1 MNEKMRYAALFFAAL
16 FLLAGCTGVSKEAA
30 FSEVQQQVDE
40 SIGFTVHWNGDTDSA
55 GEVTQTIKELLSK
68 SLVAD
73 AAVQIAL
80 LNNRRLQATYEEIG
94 IAYAAVVEAG
104 SPSNPAFH
112 GGATFGLPQDPMT
125 AHPVHDSYVFEIEMD
140 FLSLLYGSM
149 RKSVAKSEFEAA
161 KLRVTAA
168 VMDLAGQ
175 TRTAFYRVQAEKQML
190 EMFRQVV
197 LATQAG
203 YEFASELREAGNIPE
218 LDLLLQ
224 RALYEGSKLAL
235 VAAEVT
241 LAESREQLNRLMGLW
256 GEETAWAVEAR
267 LPNIPAEPMKLDDV
281 EKVAIEN
288 SIDLAIAREDIV
300 SIGKQL
306 GVAKA
311 MSLVPRLEVGGELE
325 QEDGAWKAGPALG
338 FEIPLF
344 DRNQGQRAAAAAEL
358 RQRQEEYSAL
368 AVEIRSAV
376 RTAHRRLLAA
386 RQTALSYQNEILPLQ
401 EKILEQIQLQYNAM
415 QVGTPRLLVAK
426 QQQID
431 AGRDYIQALYNY
443 HVARAEFDQ
452 ILNGRLVMA
461 AQVEASPSQGNST
474 ARHLDSAAAEGG
486 H

>member
-1 MNEKMRYAALFFAAL
+1 MNEKMRYAALFFAAS
-16 FLLAGCTGVSKEAA
+16 FILAGCAGVSKEMA
-30 FSEVQQQVDE
+30 FSEIQQQVDE
-40 SIGFTVHWNGDTDSA
+40 RIGVPIHWNANTASVD
-55 GEVTQTIKELLSK
+55 EIEQMVKELLDRP
-68 SLVAD
+68 LVAD
-73 AAVQIAL
+73 TAVQIAL
-80 LNNRRLQATYEEIG
+80 LHNRRLQATYEELG
-94 IAYAAVVEAG
+94 IAHAAVVEAG
-104 SPSNPAFH
+104 TPSNPAFH

-125 AHPVHDSYVFEIEMD
+125 GHPAHDSYVFEVEMD

-149 RKSVAKSEFEAA
+149 RKSVAESEIETA

-175 TRTAFYRVQAEKQML
+175 TRMAFYRVQADKQML
-190 EMFRQVV
+190 EMFRQIV

-203 YEFASELREAGNIPE
+203 YEFAHQLHEAGNIPE

-224 RALYEGSKLAL
+224 HALYEQSKLGLA
-235 VAAEVT
+235 AAEVS

-256 GEETAWAVEAR
+256 GEETSWTVEAR
-267 LPNIPAEPMKLDDV
+267 LPNISTEPMQLDNV

-288 SIDLAIAREDIV
+288 SIDLAIAQGNIV

-306 GVAKA
+306 GVVKA
-311 MSLVPRLEVGGELE
+311 MSLVPHLDIGGELE
-325 QEDGAWKAGPALG
+325 QEEGAWKAGPALG

-344 DRNQGQRAAAAAEL
+344 DRNQGQQAAAAAEL

-431 AGRDYIQALYNY
+431 AGRAYIQALYNY

-452 ILNGRLVMA
+452 ILNGRLVMD

-474 ARHLDSAAAEGG
+474 AKHLDSAAAEGG

>member
-112 GGATFGLPQDPMT
+112 GGVTFGLPQAMT
-125 AHPVHDSYVFEIEMD
+125 AHPAHDSYVFEIEMD
-140 FLSLLYGSM
+140 FLSVLYGSM

-344 DRNQGQRAAAAAEL
+344 DRNQGQRAMAAAVL
-358 RQRQEEYSAL
+358 RQRQEEYHAL

-376 RTAHRRLLAA
+376 RAAQRRLLTTW
-386 RQTALSYQNEILPLQ
+386 QTALSYQDDILPLQ
-401 EKILEQIQLQYNAM
+401 EKILEQVQLQYNAM
-415 QVGTPRLLVAK
+415 QVGTPRLLLAK

-443 HVARAEFDQ
+443 HVARVAFDQ
-452 ILNGRLVMA
+452 ILSGRLVLN
-461 AQVEASPSQGNST
+461 AQIDTSLPQGNSA
-474 ARHLDSAAAEGG
+474 ARYPDNAGTEGG

>member
-94 IAYAAVVEAG
+94 IAYAAVVEVG

-112 GGATFGLPQDPMT
+112 GGATFGLPQAMT
-125 AHPVHDSYVFEIEMD
+125 AHPAHDSYVFEIEMD
-140 FLSLLYGSM
+140 FLSVLYGSM

-344 DRNQGQRAAAAAEL
+344 DRNQGQRAMAAAVL
-358 RQRQEEYSAL
+358 RQRQEEYHAL

-376 RTAHRRLLAA
+376 RAAQRRLLTTW
-386 RQTALSYQNEILPLQ
+386 QTALSYQDDILPLQ
-401 EKILEQIQLQYNAM
+401 EKILEQVQLQYNAM
-415 QVGTPRLLVAK
+415 QVGTPRLLLAK

-443 HVARAEFDQ
+443 HVARVAFDQ
-452 ILNGRLVMA
+452 ILSGRLVLD
-461 AQVEASPSQGNST
+461 AQVDTSLPQGNS
-474 ARHLDSAAAEGG
+474 AVRHLDNAGTEGG

>member
-16 FLLAGCTGVSKEAA
+16 FLLAGCAGVSKEAA

-112 GGATFGLPQDPMT
+112 GGATFGLPQAMT
-125 AHPVHDSYVFEIEMD
+125 AHPAHDSYVFEIEMD
-140 FLSLLYGSM
+140 FLSVLYGSM

-203 YEFASELREAGNIPE
+203 YEFASELREVGNIPE

-256 GEETAWAVEAR
+256 GEETAWVVETR

-344 DRNQGQRAAAAAEL
+344 DRNQGQRAMAAAVL
-358 RQRQEEYSAL
+358 RQRQEEYHAL

-376 RTAHRRLLAA
+376 RAAQRRLLTT
-386 RQTALSYQNEILPLQ
+386 RQTALSYQDEILPLQ
-401 EKILEQIQLQYNAM
+401 EKILEQVQLQYNAM
-415 QVGTPRLLVAK
+415 QVGTPRLLLAK

-443 HVARAEFDQ
+443 HVARVAFDQ
-452 ILNGRLVMA
+452 ILSGRLVLD
-461 AQVEASPSQGNST
+461 AQVDTSLPQGNS
-474 ARHLDSAAAEGG
+474 AVRHLDNAGTEGG

>member
-40 SIGFTVHWNGDTDSA
+40 SIGFTIHWNGDTDSA

-112 GGATFGLPQDPMT
+112 GGATFGLPQAMT
-125 AHPVHDSYVFEIEMD
+125 APPAHDSYVFEIEMD
-140 FLSLLYGSM
+140 FLSVLYGSM

-161 KLRVTAA
+161 KLRVMAA

-190 EMFRQVV
+190 EMFRQIV

-224 RALYEGSKLAL
+224 RALYEGSRLAL

-344 DRNQGQRAAAAAEL
+344 DRNQGQRAAAAAVL
-358 RQRQEEYSAL
+358 RQRQEEYHAL

-376 RTAHRRLLAA
+376 RAAQRRLLTT
-386 RQTALSYQNEILPLQ
+386 RQTALSYQDDILPLQ
-401 EKILEQIQLQYNAM
+401 EKILEQVQLQYNAM
-415 QVGTPRLLVAK
+415 QVGTPRLLLAK

-443 HVARAEFDQ
+443 HVARVAFDQ
-452 ILNGRLVMA
+452 ILSGRLVLNV
-461 AQVEASPSQGNST
+461 QVDTSLPQGNS
-474 ARHLDSAAAEGG
+474 AVRHLDNAGTEGG

>member
-1 MNEKMRYAALFFAAL
+1 MNEKMIYAALFFAAL

-40 SIGFTVHWNGDTDSA
+40 SIGFTIHWNGDTDSA

-112 GGATFGLPQDPMT
+112 GGATFGLPQAMT
-125 AHPVHDSYVFEIEMD
+125 APPAHDSYVFEIEMD
-140 FLSLLYGSM
+140 FLSVLYGSM

-224 RALYEGSKLAL
+224 RALYEGSRLAL

-344 DRNQGQRAAAAAEL
+344 DRNQGQRAMAAAVL
-358 RQRQEEYSAL
+358 RQRQKEYHAL

-376 RTAHRRLLAA
+376 RAAQRRLLTTW
-386 RQTALSYQNEILPLQ
+386 QTALSYQDEILPLQ
-401 EKILEQIQLQYNAM
+401 EKILEQVQLQYNAM
-415 QVGTPRLLVAK
+415 QVGTPRLLLAK

-443 HVARAEFDQ
+443 HVARVAFDQ
-452 ILNGRLVMA
+452 ILSGRLVLN
-461 AQVEASPSQGNST
+461 AQIDTSLPQGNSA
-474 ARHLDSAAAEGG
+474 ARHLDNAGTEGG

>member
-112 GGATFGLPQDPMT
+112 GGATFGLPQAMT

-140 FLSLLYGSM
+140 FLSVLYGSM

-224 RALYEGSKLAL
+224 RALYEGSRLAL

-241 LAESREQLNRLMGLW
+241 LTESREQLNRLMGLW
-256 GEETAWAVEAR
+256 GEETAWTVETR
-267 LPNIPAEPMKLDDV
+267 LPNILAEPMKLDDV

-344 DRNQGQRAAAAAEL
+344 DRNQGQRAAAAAVL
-358 RQRQEEYSAL
+358 RQRQEEYHAL

-376 RTAHRRLLAA
+376 RAAQRRLLTT
-386 RQTALSYQNEILPLQ
+386 RQTALSYQDNILPLQ
-401 EKILEQIQLQYNAM
+401 EKILEQVQLQYNAM
-415 QVGTPRLLVAK
+415 QVGTPRLLLAK

-443 HVARAEFDQ
+443 HVARVTFDQ
-452 ILNGRLVMA
+452 ILSGRLVLN
-461 AQVEASPSQGNST
+461 AQIDTSLPQGNSA
-474 ARHLDSAAAEGG
+474 ARYPDNMGTEGG

>member
-16 FLLAGCTGVSKEAA
+16 FLLAGCTGMSKEAA

-94 IAYAAVVEAG
+94 IAYAAVVEVG

-112 GGATFGLPQDPMT
+112 GGATFGLPQAMT
-125 AHPVHDSYVFEIEMD
+125 AHPAHDSYVFEIEMD
-140 FLSLLYGSM
+140 FLSVLYGSM

-344 DRNQGQRAAAAAEL
+344 DRNQGQRAAAAAVL
-358 RQRQEEYSAL
+358 RQRQEEYHAL

-376 RTAHRRLLAA
+376 RAAQRRLLTT
-386 RQTALSYQNEILPLQ
+386 RQTVLSYQDEILPLQ
-401 EKILEQIQLQYNAM
+401 EKILEQVQLQYNAM
-415 QVGTPRLLVAK
+415 QVGTPRLLLAK

-443 HVARAEFDQ
+443 HVARVAFDQ
-452 ILNGRLVMA
+452 ILSGRLVLN
-461 AQVEASPSQGNST
+461 AQIDTSLPQGNSA
-474 ARHLDSAAAEGG
+474 ARYPDNTGTEGG

>member
-112 GGATFGLPQDPMT
+112 GGATFGLPQAMT
-125 AHPVHDSYVFEIEMD
+125 AHPAHDSYVFEIEMD
-140 FLSLLYGSM
+140 FLSVLYGSM

-256 GEETAWAVEAR
+256 GEETAWVVEAR

-344 DRNQGQRAAAAAEL
+344 DRNQGQRAMAAAVL
-358 RQRQEEYSAL
+358 RQRQEEYHAL
-368 AVEIRSAV
+368 AVEIRSTVRAV
-376 RTAHRRLLAA
+376 QRRLLTTW
-386 RQTALSYQNEILPLQ
+386 QTALSYQDEILPLQ
-401 EKILEQIQLQYNAM
+401 EKILEQVQLQYNAM
-415 QVGTPRLLVAK
+415 QVGTPRLLLAK

-443 HVARAEFDQ
+443 HVARVTFDQ
-452 ILNGRLVMA
+452 ILSGRLVLN
-461 AQVEASPSQGNST
+461 AQIDTSLPQGNSA
-474 ARHLDSAAAEGG
+474 ARYPDNTGTEGG

>member
-1 MNEKMRYAALFFAAL
+1 MNEKMRYAALFFAASFIL
-16 FLLAGCTGVSKEAA
+16 SGCAGVSKKAA

-40 SIGFTVHWNGDTDSA
+40 RIGFPIHWNVNTAPDDETA
-55 GEVTQTIKELLSK
+55 QTIKELLGK
-68 SLVAD
+68 LLGVD
-73 AAVQIAL
+73 TAVQIAL

-94 IAYAAVVEAG
+94 IAHAAVVEAG
-104 SPSNPAFH
+104 SLSNPAFH
-112 GGATFGLPQDPMT
+112 GGATFGLPVDTTT
-125 AHPVHDSYVFEIEMD
+125 AHPAHDTYTFEIEMD
-140 FLSLLYGSM
+140 FLSLLYGPM
-149 RKSVAKSEFEAA
+149 RKSAAKSELETA
-161 KLRVTAA
+161 KLRVMAA

-175 TRTAFYRVQAEKQML
+175 TRIAFYRVQAEKQVL
-190 EMFRQVV
+190 EMFHQVV

-203 YEFASELREAGNIPE
+203 YEFARQLYEAGNIPE

-235 VAAEVT
+235 AAAEVT

-256 GEETAWAVEAR
+256 DEETSWTVETQ
-267 LPNIPAEPMKLDDV
+267 LPNLPTEPMKYDNV

-288 SIDLAIAREDIV
+288 SIDLAIARGEIV

-311 MSLVPRLEVGGELE
+311 MSLVPNLEVGGEIE
-325 QEDGAWKAGPALG
+325 QEAGAWAAGPSLA

-344 DRNQGQRAAAAAEL
+344 DRNQGQRAAAAAAL
-358 RQRQEEYSAL
+358 RRRQGEYHAL

-376 RTAHRRLLAA
+376 RTARRRLLTA

-401 EKILEQIQLQYNAM
+401 GKILEQVQLQYNAM
-415 QVGTPRLLVAK
+415 QVGTPRLLLAK
-426 QQQID
+426 QQEID

-443 HVARAEFDQ
+443 HVARAKLDQ
-452 ILNGRLVMA
+452 ILKGRLA
-461 AQVEASPSQGNST
+461 LDAQVDTSLSQRNG
-474 ARHLDSAAAEGG
+474 AVKHLDSAGAEGE

>member
-112 GGATFGLPQDPMT
+112 GGATFGLPQAMT
-125 AHPVHDSYVFEIEMD
+125 APPAHDSYVFEIEMD
-140 FLSLLYGSM
+140 FLSVLYGSM

-224 RALYEGSKLAL
+224 RALYEGSRLAL

-344 DRNQGQRAAAAAEL
+344 DRNQGQRAMAAAVL
-358 RQRQEEYSAL
+358 RQRQEEYHAL

-376 RTAHRRLLAA
+376 RVAQRRLLTT
-386 RQTALSYQNEILPLQ
+386 RQTALSYQDDILPLQ
-401 EKILEQIQLQYNAM
+401 EKILEQVQLQYNAM
-415 QVGTPRLLVAK
+415 QVGTPRLLLAK

-443 HVARAEFDQ
+443 HVARVAFDQ
-452 ILNGRLVMA
+452 ILSGRLVLD
-461 AQVEASPSQGNST
+461 AQVDTSLPQGNS
-474 ARHLDSAAAEGG
+474 AVRHLDNAGTEGG

>member
-16 FLLAGCTGVSKEAA
+16 FLLAGCAGVSKEAA

-68 SLVAD
+68 LLVAD

-112 GGATFGLPQDPMT
+112 GGATFGLPQAMT
-125 AHPVHDSYVFEIEMD
+125 APPAHDSYVFEIEMD
-140 FLSLLYGSM
+140 FLSVLYGSM
-149 RKSVAKSEFEAA
+149 RRSVAKSEFEAA
-161 KLRVTAA
+161 KLRVMAA

-190 EMFRQVV
+190 EMFRQIV

-344 DRNQGQRAAAAAEL
+344 DRNQGQRAAAAAVL
-358 RQRQEEYSAL
+358 RQRQEEYHAL

-376 RTAHRRLLAA
+376 RAAQRRLLTT
-386 RQTALSYQNEILPLQ
+386 RQTALSYQDDILPLQ
-401 EKILEQIQLQYNAM
+401 EKILEQVQLQYNAM
-415 QVGTPRLLVAK
+415 QVGTPRLLLAK

-443 HVARAEFDQ
+443 HVARVAFDQ
-452 ILNGRLVMA
+452 ILSGRLVLNV
-461 AQVEASPSQGNST
+461 QVDTSLPQGNS
-474 ARHLDSAAAEGG
+474 AVRHLDNAGTEGG

>member
-40 SIGFTVHWNGDTDSA
+40 SIGFTIHWNGDTDSA

-80 LNNRRLQATYEEIG
+80 LNNRRLQVTYEEIG

-112 GGATFGLPQDPMT
+112 GGATFGLPQAMT
-125 AHPVHDSYVFEIEMD
+125 APPAHDSYVFEIEMD
-140 FLSLLYGSM
+140 FLSVLYGSM
-149 RKSVAKSEFEAA
+149 RRSVAKSEFEAA
-161 KLRVTAA
+161 KLRVMAA

-190 EMFRQVV
+190 EMFRQIV

-224 RALYEGSKLAL
+224 RALYEGSRLAL

-344 DRNQGQRAAAAAEL
+344 DRNQGQRAAAAAVL
-358 RQRQEEYSAL
+358 RQRQEEYHAL

-376 RTAHRRLLAA
+376 RAAQRRLLTT
-386 RQTALSYQNEILPLQ
+386 RQTALSYQDDILPLQ
-401 EKILEQIQLQYNAM
+401 EKILEQVQLQYNAM
-415 QVGTPRLLVAK
+415 QVGTPRLLLAK

-443 HVARAEFDQ
+443 HVARVAFDQ
-452 ILNGRLVMA
+452 ILSGRLVLNV
-461 AQVEASPSQGNST
+461 QVDTSLPQGNS
-474 ARHLDSAAAEGG
+474 AVRHLDNAGTEGG

>member
-94 IAYAAVVEAG
+94 IAYAAVVEVG

-112 GGATFGLPQDPMT
+112 GGATFGLPQAMT
-125 AHPVHDSYVFEIEMD
+125 AHPAHDSYVFEIEMD
-140 FLSLLYGSM
+140 FLSVLYGSM

-344 DRNQGQRAAAAAEL
+344 DRNQGQRAAAAAVL
-358 RQRQEEYSAL
+358 RQRQEEYHAL

-376 RTAHRRLLAA
+376 RAAQRRLLTT
-386 RQTALSYQNEILPLQ
+386 RQTVLSYQDEILPLQ
-401 EKILEQIQLQYNAM
+401 EKILEQVQLQYNAM
-415 QVGTPRLLVAK
+415 QVGTPRLLLAK

-443 HVARAEFDQ
+443 HVARVAFDQ
-452 ILNGRLVMA
+452 ILSGRLVLN
-461 AQVEASPSQGNST
+461 AQIDTSLPQGNSA
-474 ARHLDSAAAEGG
+474 ARYPDNTGTEGG

>member
-1 MNEKMRYAALFFAAL
+1 MNEKMRYAALFFAA
-16 FLLAGCTGVSKEAA
+16 FFILAGCAGVSKKAA
-30 FSEVQQQVDE
+30 FSEVQQQVDKR
-40 SIGFTVHWNGDTDSA
+40 IGFPIHWNTSA
-55 GEVTQTIKELLSK
+55 NPADEVAHTIKELLGRP
-68 SLVAD
+68 LVAD
-73 AAVQIAL
+73 TTVQIAL

-94 IAYAAVVEAG
+94 IAYAAVVDAG
-104 SPSNPAFH
+104 SISNPAFH
-112 GGATFGLPQDPMT
+112 GGATFGLPVDT
-125 AHPVHDSYVFEIEMD
+125 ATAQPAHDTYTFEIEMD

-149 RKSVAKSEFEAA
+149 RKSVAKSEFETA

-175 TRTAFYRVQAEKQML
+175 TRMAFYRVQAEKQML

-203 YEFASELREAGNIPE
+203 YDFASHLHEAGNIPE
-218 LDLLLQ
+218 LDLFLQ

-235 VAAEVT
+235 AVAEVT

-256 GEETAWAVEAR
+256 GKDTTWTVESR
-267 LPNIPAEPMKLDDV
+267 LPDIPAEPLKLDNV

-288 SIDLAIAREDIV
+288 SIDLAMAREGIV

-306 GVAKA
+306 GVIEA
-311 MSLVPRLEVGGELE
+311 MSLVPRLEIGGELE
-325 QEDGAWKAGPALG
+325 YEEGDWKAGPVLG

-358 RQRQEEYSAL
+358 RRRQWEYHAL
-368 AVEIRSAV
+368 AVEIRSLV
-376 RTAHRRLLAA
+376 RAARHRLLTA
-386 RQTALSYQNEILPLQ
+386 RQTALAYQNEILPLQ
-401 EKILEQIQLQYNAM
+401 EKILEQVQLQYNAM
-415 QVGTPRLLVAK
+415 QVGTPQLLLAK

-443 HVARAEFDQ
+443 HVARAAFDQ
-452 ILNGRLVMA
+452 ILNGRLGL
-461 AQVEASPSQGNST
+461 EARVDTSLSQENS
-474 ARHLDSAAAEGG
+474 AVKDHNSVGAEGG

>member
-40 SIGFTVHWNGDTDSA
+40 SIGFTVHWNGDTGSA
-55 GEVTQTIKELLSK
+55 GEVTQTIKGLLSE
-68 SLVAD
+68 SLVTD

-168 VMDLAGQ
+168 VIDLAGQ
-175 TRTAFYRVQAEKQML
+175 ARTTFYRVQADKQML
-190 EMFRQVV
+190 DLFSQVV

-203 YEFASELREAGNIPE
+203 YEFASQLHEAGNIPE

-224 RALYEGSKLAL
+224 HVLYERSELGLA
-235 VAAEVT
+235 AAKIT

-256 GEETAWAVEAR
+256 GAQTAWTVEAR
-267 LPNIPAEPMKLDDV
+267 LPNVPAEPMDLNDV

-288 SIDLAIAREDIV
+288 SIDLAIARRDIA

-325 QEDGAWKAGPALG
+325 QEDGAWRVGPALG

-344 DRNQGQRAAAAAEL
+344 DRNQGQRAAAAAAL
-358 RQRQEEYSAL
+358 RQRQEEYHAL

-376 RTAHRRLLAA
+376 RAAQRRLLTT
-386 RQTALSYQNEILPLQ
+386 RQTALSYQDEILPLQ
-401 EKILEQIQLQYNAM
+401 EKILEQVQLQYNAM
-415 QVGTPRLLVAK
+415 QVGTPRLLLAK

-443 HVARAEFDQ
+443 HVARVVFDQ
-452 ILNGRLVMA
+452 VLSGRLVLD
-461 AQVEASPSQGNST
+461 AQVDTSLPQGNST
-474 ARHLDSAAAEGG
+474 VGHLDGAGAEGG

>member
-1 MNEKMRYAALFFAAL
+1 MKTKMRYAALFFAAL
-16 FLLAGCTGVSKEAA
+16 FTLTGCAGVSKRVA
-30 FSEVQQQVDE
+30 FSEIQQQVDE
-40 SIGFTVHWNGDTDSA
+40 RIGVPIHWNANTASVDET
-55 GEVTQTIKELLSK
+55 EQMVKELLDRP
-68 SLVAD
+68 LVAD
-73 AAVQIAL
+73 TAVQIAL
-80 LNNRRLQATYEEIG
+80 LHNRRLQATYEELG
-94 IAYAAVVEAG
+94 IAHAAVVEAG
-104 SPSNPAFH
+104 TPSNPAFH

-125 AHPVHDSYVFEIEMD
+125 AHLAHDHYVYEIEMD

-149 RKSVAKSEFEAA
+149 QKSAAKSEFETA

-175 TRTAFYRVQAEKQML
+175 TRREFYRVQSEQQML
-190 EMFRQVV
+190 EMFQQVV

-203 YEFASELREAGNIPE
+203 YEFASELYEAGNIPE

-224 RALYEGSKLAL
+224 HTLYEQSKLAL
-235 VAAEVT
+235 TTAEVT

-256 GEETAWAVEAR
+256 GEETSWTVEIR
-267 LPNIPAEPMKLDDV
+267 LPNIPTAPIQLDNL

-288 SIDLAIAREDIV
+288 SIDLAITRGAIV

-311 MSLVPRLEVGGELE
+311 MSLVPRLEIVGELE
-325 QEDGAWKAGPALG
+325 QEAGAWSAGPALG

-452 ILNGRLVMA
+452 ILNGRLVMD

>member
-1 MNEKMRYAALFFAAL
+1 MNEKMRDTALFFTAL

-55 GEVTQTIKELLSK
+55 GEVTQTIEELLSE
-68 SLVAD
+68 SLVTD

-149 RKSVAKSEFEAA
+149 RMSVAKSEFEAA

-168 VMDLAGQ
+168 VIDLAGQ
-175 TRTAFYRVQAEKQML
+175 TRTAFYRVQADKQML
-190 EMFRQVV
+190 ELFRQVV

-203 YEFASELREAGNIPE
+203 YEFASQLHEAGNTPE

-224 RALYEGSKLAL
+224 RALYERSKLGL
-235 VAAEVT
+235 AAAKIR

-256 GEETAWAVEAR
+256 GEQTAWTVEAR
-267 LPNIPAEPMKLDDV
+267 LPNVPAEPMGLNDV

-300 SIGKQL
+300 SIGRQL

-325 QEDGAWKAGPALG
+325 QEEGAWKAGPALG

-344 DRNQGQRAAAAAEL
+344 DRNQGQRAAAAAL
-358 RQRQEEYSAL
+358 RQRQEGYHAL

-376 RTAHRRLLAA
+376 RAAQRRLLTA
-386 RQTALSYQNEILPLQ
+386 RQTALSYQDEILPLQ
-401 EKILEQIQLQYNAM
+401 EKILEQVQLQYNAM
-415 QVGTPRLLVAK
+415 QVGTPRLLLAK

-443 HVARAEFDQ
+443 HVARAKFDQ
-452 ILNGRLVMA
+452 ILNGRLVVDMA
-461 AQVEASPSQGNST
+461 DLSLSQGNST
-474 ARHLDSAAAEGG
+474 VGHLDGAGAEGG

>member
-16 FLLAGCTGVSKEAA
+16 FLLAGCAGVSKEAA

-68 SLVAD
+68 LLVAD

-94 IAYAAVVEAG
+94 IAYAVVVEAG

-112 GGATFGLPQDPMT
+112 GGATFGLPQAMT
-125 AHPVHDSYVFEIEMD
+125 AHPAHDSYVFEIEMD
-140 FLSLLYGSM
+140 FLSVLYGSM

-161 KLRVTAA
+161 KLRVLAA

-224 RALYEGSKLAL
+224 RALYEGSRLAL

-256 GEETAWAVEAR
+256 GEETAWAVETR
-267 LPNIPAEPMKLDDV
+267 LPNILAEPMKLNDV

-344 DRNQGQRAAAAAEL
+344 DRNQGQRAMAAAVL
-358 RQRQEEYSAL
+358 RQRQEEYHAL

-376 RTAHRRLLAA
+376 RAAQRRLLTTW
-386 RQTALSYQNEILPLQ
+386 QTALSYQDDILPLQ
-401 EKILEQIQLQYNAM
+401 EKILEQVQLQYNAM
-415 QVGTPRLLVAK
+415 QVGTPRLLLAK

-443 HVARAEFDQ
+443 HVARVAFDQ
-452 ILNGRLVMA
+452 ILSGRLVLD
-461 AQVEASPSQGNST
+461 AQVDTSLPQGNS
-474 ARHLDSAAAEGG
+474 AVRHLDNAGTEGG

>member
-1 MNEKMRYAALFFAAL
+1 MKTKMRYAALFFAAL
-16 FLLAGCTGVSKEAA
+16 FTLTGCAGVSKRVA
-30 FSEVQQQVDE
+30 FSEIQQQVDE
-40 SIGFTVHWNGDTDSA
+40 RIGVPIHWNANTASVDET
-55 GEVTQTIKELLSK
+55 EQMVKELLDRP
-68 SLVAD
+68 LVAD
-73 AAVQIAL
+73 TAVQIAL
-80 LNNRRLQATYEEIG
+80 LHNRRLQATYEELG
-94 IAYAAVVEAG
+94 IAHAAVVEAG
-104 SPSNPAFH
+104 APSNPAFH
-112 GGATFGLPQDPMT
+112 GGATFGLPQDPI
-125 AHPVHDSYVFEIEMD
+125 HDSYVFEVEMD
-140 FLSLLYGSM
+140 FLSLLYGAM
-149 RKSVAKSEFEAA
+149 RKSVAESEIETA
-161 KLRVTAA
+161 KLRVMAA

-175 TRTAFYRVQAEKQML
+175 TRMAFYRVQADKQML
-190 EMFRQVV
+190 EMFRQIV

-203 YEFASELREAGNIPE
+203 YEFAHQLHEAGNIPE

-224 RALYEGSKLAL
+224 HALYEQSKLGLA
-235 VAAEVT
+235 AAEVS

-256 GEETAWAVEAR
+256 GEETSWTVEIR
-267 LPNIPAEPMKLDDV
+267 LPNIPTAPIQLDNL

-288 SIDLAIAREDIV
+288 SIDLAITRGAIV

-311 MSLVPRLEVGGELE
+311 MSLVPRLEIVGELE
-325 QEDGAWKAGPALG
+325 QEAGAWSAGPALG

-344 DRNQGQRAAAAAEL
+344 NRNQGQRAAAAAEL

-376 RTAHRRLLAA
+376 RTVHRRLLAA

-401 EKILEQIQLQYNAM
+401 EKILEQVQLQYNAM
-415 QVGTPRLLVAK
+415 QVGTPRLLLAK
-426 QQQID
+426 QQQIN

-452 ILNGRLVMA
+452 ILNGRLVMD